1 MSRLPL
7 NLQSV
12 ILRIGDTELSLK
24 VEFEPKIIGCL
35 FLGLV
40 VCLVGW
46 SFVCL
51 VCRLVVCSFNWLF
64 GLLVVSPVVDIEGY
78 WVGKSDIV
86 QRDQCL
92 VLKLYVVSGK

>member
-12 ILRIGDTELSLK
+12 IFRIGDTELSLK
-24 VEFEPKIIGCL
+24 VEFEPKIIGC
-35 FLGLV
+35 
-40 VCLVGW
+40 
-46 SFVCL
+46 
-51 VCRLVVCSFNWLF
+51 LF

>member
-12 ILRIGDTELSLK
+12 IFRIGDTELSLK
-24 VEFEPKIIGCL
+24 VEFEPKMIGCL

-46 SFVCL
+46 SFVYL
-51 VCRLVVCSFNWLF
+51 VGRLVV
-64 GLLVVSPVVDIEGY
+64 
-78 WVGKSDIV
+78 
-86 QRDQCL
+86 
-92 VLKLYVVSGK
+92 